1 MKRSRLGSDPAKT
14 AAFHRRGRAQGLDRG
29 KGLKREV
36 PLEPGKPP
44 ERRSRLKAKVAR
56 SGAVTPLDV
65 WAAVLRRDGGAC
77 VWSRYLGIEAR
88 AAHPHHL
95 LPKGAGGWPEFAG
108 VRANVVALAADRHMQ
123 HEFSPRDRLPWEA
136 LPVECRAF
144 LRKVAARDARAER
157 LIVVKYPADGGA
169 QSDHPVRRAA

>member
-29 KGLKREV
+29 KGLKREA
-36 PLEPGKPP
+36 PLKPGEPL

-56 SGAVTPLDV
+56 SGAVTRLDV
-65 WAAVLRRDGGAC
+65 WAAVLRRDGGLC
-77 VWSRYLGIEAR
+77 VWSRHLGVEAR

-95 LPKGAGGWPEFAG
+95 LPKGTWPEYAA
-108 VRANVVALAADRHMQ
+108 VRENIVALAADLHMQ

-136 LPVECRAF
+136 LPAECRAF

-157 LIVVKYPADGGA
+157 LIVVKYPADAGA